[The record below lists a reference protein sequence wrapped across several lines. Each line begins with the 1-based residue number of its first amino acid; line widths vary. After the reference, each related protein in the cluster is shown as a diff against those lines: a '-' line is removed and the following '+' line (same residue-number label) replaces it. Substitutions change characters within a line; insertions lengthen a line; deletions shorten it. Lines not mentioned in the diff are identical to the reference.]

1 MPFITLDKA
10 SLAFGH
16 VALLDHADFQLDEG
30 ERVGLIGRNGGG
42 KSSMMRVLAGLAT
55 LDDGLVWRAP
65 TARICHVSQE
75 PVLDADDTVFDA
87 VAKGLGKLQQLL
99 HDYHHVSHQLSEPD
113 ADFDKLLEQMQ
124 QLQTQ
129 LEAQDGWSVQ
139 ARIETAIAKLDLD
152 PDKRVGDMSGGQR
165 KRVALAQALV
175 AEPDVLI
182 LDEPTNHLDFASI
195 EWLEGL
201 LNNFVGSVLF
211 VTHDRRFLDNV
222 ATRIVELDRG
232 KLASFPGTFSA
243 YLAIKE
249 RMLADEA
256 VVNAKFD
263 KVLAQEEVWI
273 RQGVKARRVRN
284 EGRVLRLEQLRRERA
299 ARREKVGKVE
309 MAVDTGERSGKLVAE
324 LEHVSKAYGGR
335 TLIDDFSCRIQ
346 RGDKIGLLGPNG
358 AGKSTLLKIILG
370 NLEPDSGTVKLGT
383 KISVAYFDQLREQL
397 DDNATLADTISQGS
411 DFVEIAGQKKHVISY
426 LGDFL
431 FPPERARSPVRS
443 CSGGERNRLLL
454 ARLFTQPA
462 NVLVLDEPTNDL
474 DIETLELLEELLAQY
489 DGTLFLVSHDRAF
502 LDNVVTQVIAFE
514 GDGKLVEYVGGYEDW
529 VRVKKYQAGVAAAK
543 SPSPLQGEGRGG
555 GRSVVTKAPSK
566 EQGAKSKLG
575 FKEQRELEELP
586 KRIEALER
594 EQGDIAAHL
603 ADGAIYRTDAKRA
616 KQLQTRSEQI
626 EAEVLAA
633 MARWEELEGQ
643 GGKPGY

>member
-1 MPFITLDKA
+1 MPYITLDKA

-42 KSSMMRVLAGLAT
+42 KSSMMRVLAGHAT
-55 LDDGLVWRAP
+55 LDDGLVWKAP
-65 TARICHVSQE
+65 TARICYVSQE
-75 PVLDADDTVFDA
+75 PALDPEDSVFDA
-87 VAKGLGKLQQLL
+87 VAKGLGRLQQLL
-99 HDYHHVSHQLSEPD
+99 HDYHHVSHQLGEPD
-113 ADFDKLLEQMQ
+113 ADYDRLLEEMQ
-124 QLQTQ
+124 RLQTE
-129 LEAQDGWSVQ
+129 LEALDGWSVKT
-139 ARIETAIAKLDLD
+139 RIETAIAKLSLD
-152 PDKRVGDMSGGQR
+152 PDKRVGNLSGGQR

-175 AEPDVLI
+175 TEPDVLI
-182 LDEPTNHLDFASI
+182 LDEPTNHLDFDSI

-201 LNNFVGSVLF
+201 LNNFAGSVLF

-232 KLASFPGTFSA
+232 RLAPFPGNFSA

-273 RQGVKARRVRN
+273 RQGVKARRTRN

-309 MAVDTGERSGKLVAE
+309 MTVDSGERSGKLVAE
-324 LEHVSKAYGGR
+324 LIDVSKSYGER
-335 TLIDDFSCRIQ
+335 TLIKNFSCRIQ

-370 NLEPDSGTVKLGT
+370 EVKPDSGSVRLGT
-383 KISVAYFDQLREQL
+383 KISVAYFDQLRAQL
-397 DDNATLADTISQGS
+397 NDEATLADTISQGS
-411 DFVEIAGQKKHVISY
+411 DYIDISGQRKHVISY

-431 FPPERARSPVRS
+431 FPPERARSPVKS

-474 DIETLELLEELLAQY
+474 DIETLELLEELLANY

-514 GDGKLVEYVGGYEDW
+514 GDGKLVEYIGGYEDW
-529 VRVKKYQAGVAAAK
+529 VRVKKFQEAAK
-543 SPSPLQGEGRGG
+543 SSPQPRPAPAPAAAAEKPKTADKLSYKEG
-555 GRSVVTKAPSK
+555 
-566 EQGAKSKLG
+566 
-575 FKEQRELEELP
+575 RELEELP
-586 KRIEALER
+586 GRIEALEK
-594 EQGDIAAHL
+594 EQIDIAAHL
-603 ADGAIYRTDAKRA
+603 ADGAIFRNDARRA
-616 KQLQTRSEQI
+616 KQLQSRSDEI
-626 EAEVLAA
+626 EETLLNL
-633 MARWEELEGQ
+633 MERWETLE
-643 GGKPGY
+643 KRVS

>member
-42 KSSMMRVLAGLAT
+42 KSSMMRVLAGQGT

-65 TARICHVSQE
+65 TARICYVSQE

-87 VAKGLGKLQQLL
+87 VAKGLGKLQKLL
-99 HDYHHVSHQLSEPD
+99 HDYHHVSHQLAEPD
-113 ADFDKLLEQMQ
+113 ADFDKLLEEMQ
-124 QLQTQ
+124 HLQTQ

-232 KLASFPGTFSA
+232 NLASFPGTFSA

-249 RMLADEA
+249 RMLSDEA

-273 RQGVKARRVRN
+273 RQGVKARRTRN
-284 EGRVLRLEQLRRERA
+284 EGRVLRLEQLRRDRA

-335 TLIDDFSCRIQ
+335 TLINDFSCRIQ

-370 NLEPDSGTVKLGT
+370 NLEPDSGKVKLGT

-411 DFVEIAGQKKHVISY
+411 DFVDIGGQKKHVISY

-431 FPPERARSPVRS
+431 FPPERARSPVKS

-514 GDGKLVEYVGGYEDW
+514 GDGKLIEYVGGYEDW
-529 VRVKKYQAGVAAAK
+529 VRVKKYQATVASAKPAAAT
-543 SPSPLQGEGRGG
+543 PPRAATAPVG
-555 GRSVVTKAPSK
+555 KAKP
-566 EQGAKSKLG
+566 ASKLS
-575 FKEQRELEELP
+575 FKEARELEDLP
-586 KRIEALER
+586 KRIEVLER

-603 ADGAIYRTDAKRA
+603 ANGSIFRNDAKRA
-616 KQLQTRSEQI
+616 KQLQMRNEVI
-626 EAEVLAA
+626 ETEVAAA
-633 MARWEELEGQ
+633 MARWEELE
-643 GGKPGY
+643 KRKI